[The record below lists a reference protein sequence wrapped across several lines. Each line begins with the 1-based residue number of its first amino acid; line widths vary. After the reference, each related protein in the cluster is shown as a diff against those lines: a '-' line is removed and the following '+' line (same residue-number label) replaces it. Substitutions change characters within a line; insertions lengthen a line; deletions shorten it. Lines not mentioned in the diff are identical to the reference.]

1 MCLLVLDDCHFY
13 YLQLI
18 LIALLCEQ
26 CVVHLYVYMYCT
38 SVSPHTV
45 TLLSHSHC
53 HTPLPSHISTD
64 RTDSNRMSSSSL
76 NPPDVPRVVAIANTD
91 YSTLHEDACA
101 LTFSQGDVIIV
112 EGRRGPDVF
121 EGSARGRCGSFLA
134 SDVSFFTG
142 NVCMY
147 ACTCLL
153 LR

>member
-1 MCLLVLDDCHFY
+1 MTICVT
-13 YLQLI
+13 
-18 LIALLCEQ
+18 LLCEQ
-26 CVVHLYVYMYCT
+26 CVVHLYVYMYMY
-38 SVSPHTV
+38 VSLP
-45 TLLSHSHC
+45 SHC

-76 NPPDVPRVVAIANTD
+76 NPPDIPRVVAIANTD

-121 EGSARGRCGSFLA
+121 VGSARGRCGSFLA

-147 ACTCLL
+147 ACRCILL
-153 LR
+153 H